1 MGYVSKSLAPGE
13 QIVFEGRFYWL
24 KKLVAT
30 ASCMIL
36 VGFIWA
42 IPMWTT
48 EMVITNRR
56 LIYKRGMLARK
67 TEELS
72 LHRIEEIN
80 VNQSILGRILGY
92 GKIVCHGT
100 GGSKIEF
107 PTISRPMAF
116 RRALQE
122 AQARRESENA

>member
-13 QIVFEGRFYWL
+13 HVVRKGRIYWL
-24 KKLVAT
+24 KKLVF
-30 ASCMIL
+30 CWL
-36 VGFIWA
+36 
-42 IPMWTT
+42 PRMWTT
-48 EMVITNRR
+48 EMAITNRR

-72 LHRIEEIN
+72 LHRIEEVN

-92 GKIVCHGT
+92 GKVVCHGT
-100 GGSKIEF
+100 GGSKIET

-122 AQARRESENA
+122 AQTRRESENA